1 MSKKVLCIAAGLVL
15 AGASGAV
22 AQDGR
27 HKGDGPGGGGGGGG
41 HGGGHA
47 APAAR
52 AAPQAP
58 RAAPQM
64 NRGAP
69 QHSFAPRSEPRRQM
83 AAPERQQRDAGR
95 AYRANEPSGR
105 AERGVERRATEQ
117 RRASQQ
123 ETNQR
128 RERAEQQRG
137 AERQR
142 AAERQQ
148 QQRGADRQRA
158 AEREQLKDQRGYNPS
173 RSADRPNQ
181 SERRSADRDGKPSER
196 YQKVREARTQLSVD
210 QRRRL
215 RSAFNFD
222 RRHKS
227 NVRFAARVGGHV
239 PRHVRLFAI
248 PAAAYGLF
256 SYYRG
261 YEYVVL
267 DDTICIVDPATYEIV
282 DVIDQGPDARP
293 EIAQLSLSGHER
305 TVVLSSI
312 PPDFP
317 QDRVR
322 LRLAL
327 GAEIPVDVEL
337 HEFAPI
343 VINEVPRLGDFRFL
357 ITDEQVVIVDPR
369 DRAIALVLER

>member
-1 MSKKVLCIAAGLVL
+1 
-15 AGASGAV
+15 
-22 AQDGR
+22 
-27 HKGDGPGGGGGGGG
+27 
-41 HGGGHA
+41 
-47 APAAR
+47 
-52 AAPQAP
+52 
-58 RAAPQM
+58 
-64 NRGAP
+64 
-69 QHSFAPRSEPRRQM
+69 M
-83 AAPERQQRDAGR
+83 AAPERPQRDAGR
-95 AYRANEPSGR
+95 AYRANEGR
-105 AERGVERRATEQ
+105 ARQVERRAPEQ
-117 RRASQQ
+117 RRAS
-123 ETNQR
+123 EHSSQR
-128 RERAEQQRG
+128 RERAADQQRG
-137 AERQR
+137 TERQR
-142 AAERQQ
+142 AAERQ
-148 QQRGADRQRA
+148 RGSDRQRA
-158 AEREQLKDQRGYNPS
+158 AERQQQLKDQRGYNPS
-173 RSADRPNQ
+173 KSADQPNQ
-181 SERRSADRDGKPSER
+181 FDRRSADRDGKPSER

-227 NVRFAARVGGHV
+227 HVRFAARIGGHV

-293 EIAQLSLSGHER
+293 EIAQLSLSGSQR
-305 TVVLSSI
+305 TLVLSSI
-312 PPDFP
+312 PADFP
-317 QDRVR
+317 QDRIR

-343 VINEVPRLGDFRFL
+343 VINDVPRLGDFRFL
-357 ITDEQVVIVDPR
+357 VTDEQVVIVDPR

>member
-1 MSKKVLCIAAGLVL
+1 
-15 AGASGAV
+15 
-22 AQDGR
+22 
-27 HKGDGPGGGGGGGG
+27 
-41 HGGGHA
+41 
-47 APAAR
+47 
-52 AAPQAP
+52 
-58 RAAPQM
+58 
-64 NRGAP
+64 
-69 QHSFAPRSEPRRQM
+69 M
-83 AAPERQQRDAGR
+83 AAPERHQRDAGR
-95 AYRANEPSGR
+95 AFRANEPSGR
-105 AERGVERRATEQ
+105 AERRSSEQ

-123 ETNQR
+123 QFNQR
-128 RERAEQQRG
+128 RDRAEQQHG
-137 AERQR
+137 ADRQR

-148 QQRGADRQRA
+148 Q
-158 AEREQLKDQRGYNPS
+158 LKDQRGYNPPK
-173 RSADRPNQ
+173 SADRPSQ

-215 RSAFNFD
+215 RSAFNLD

-227 NVRFAARVGGHV
+227 NVRFAARIGGHV

-293 EIAQLSLSGHER
+293 EIAQLSLSGSER

-312 PPDFP
+312 APDFP

-343 VINEVPRLGDFRFL
+343 VINNVPRLGDFRFL
-357 ITDEQVVIVDPR
+357 VTDEQVVIVDPR